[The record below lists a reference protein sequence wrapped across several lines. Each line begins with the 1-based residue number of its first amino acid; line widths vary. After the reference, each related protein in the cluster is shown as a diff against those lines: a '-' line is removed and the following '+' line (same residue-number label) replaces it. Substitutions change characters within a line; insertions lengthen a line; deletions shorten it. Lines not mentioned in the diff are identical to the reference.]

1 MTGSH
6 DKTSDEKDH
15 DHEKTRSCDRICAS
29 TREGTVTT
37 FAARKKDGREGW
49 LLVSDF
55 KGTAGEI
62 AVDVKGVKDVA
73 SAVRLDHKSNIAP
86 ATVSFKD
93 GRLLLEKTV
102 KGSAAFL
109 VKFRLKVL
117 IGRNGDCK
125 I

>member
-15 DHEKTRSCDRICAS
+15 DHEKTRSCDKICAS

-37 FAARKKDGREGW
+37 FAARK
-49 LLVSDF
+49 
-55 KGTAGEI
+55 
-62 AVDVKGVKDVA
+62 
-73 SAVRLDHKSNIAP
+73 
-86 ATVSFKD
+86 KD

-109 VKFRLKVL
+109 VKFRL
-117 IGRNGDCK
+117 
-125 I
+125 